1 MIEIKDDNPM
11 DDDLLGAK
19 FGDSAKTRFP
29 RTHFPNY
36 QFIKVQL
43 DCSRDCES
51 YSIMQL
57 F

>member
-29 RTHFPNY
+29 RTHFPND
-36 QFIKVQL
+36 QLIKIQL
-43 DCSRDCES
+43 DCNR
-51 YSIMQL
+51 L
-57 F
+57 VNHTV